1 MPKFLTNKQ
10 VDSYHRDGFVGP
22 IDLMSAEEAAELRRK
37 IEDVEAK
44 WGTQIQVR
52 CKIKAHLPFVFL
64 CDLISDRRLLD
75 AVEDIIGSDI
85 LCWGSSFFQ
94 KEPRDPGFVSWH
106 QDSTYYGLEPPDTLT
121 AWIAIT
127 DSNHESGCMKFI
139 PGTHNQGIFHH
150 EEFKEDTNL
159 LSRCQTIIDVEE
171 DRAVPMLLRPG
182 QFSFHKED
190 CVHGSAPNNSDDRR
204 IGYSIH
210 YVAPSIREKGF
221 PGASAMVLRGQDTEG
236 NWGEDIKPKHDWDE
250 ECLAELDRVAKM
262 YNSIAP
268 KDRVRETVTQP

>member
-1 MPKFLTNKQ
+1 
-10 VDSYHRDGFVGP
+10 
-22 IDLMSAEEAAELRRK
+22 
-37 IEDVEAK
+37 
-44 WGTQIQVR
+44 
-52 CKIKAHLPFVFL
+52 
-64 CDLISDRRLLD
+64 
-75 AVEDIIGSDI
+75 
-85 LCWGSSFFQ
+85 
-94 KEPRDPGFVSWH
+94 
-106 QDSTYYGLEPPDTLT
+106 
-121 AWIAIT
+121 
-127 DSNHESGCMKFI
+127 
-139 PGTHNQGIFHH
+139 
-150 EEFKEDTNL
+150 
-159 LSRCQTIIDVEE
+159 
-171 DRAVPMLLRPG
+171 MLLRPG